1 MSLHSWQ
8 SERFCTVRAVL
19 FCTVDDILCGEAISP
34 RPTLGRSKLSNL
46 HDASSQ
52 VYSVRTGLKRNVT
65 GKDIACIGAGMFS
78 SSYDNEHKD
87 VF

>member
-1 MSLHSWQ
+1 MSPRSWQ
-8 SERFCTVRAVL
+8 SERFCTARSVL
-19 FCTVDDILCGEAISP
+19 FCTVDDILCDEAISP

-46 HDASSQ
+46 HDASGQ
-52 VYSVRTGLKRNVT
+52 VCSVRTGLKRNVT

-78 SSYDNEHKD
+78 SSHDNEYKD